1 MVLPKRK
8 GKEENRKEVEEKRK
22 RIVEIYNLYCTNF
35 SQVQKLTDKR
45 ERAIDNFLKEFSVE
59 QFEEIC
65 NKANSSDFLRGKN
78 DRKWKADFDFLMRT
92 DKAISVL
99 EDKYSANKENQANGN
114 IFAEIGREEG
124 IFG

>member
-1 MVLPKRK
+1 MVPPKRK

-22 RIVEIYNLYCTNF
+22 RIVEIYNLYCTNL

-45 ERAIDNFLKEFSVE
+45 KKAIDNFLKEFSVE

-65 NKANSSDFLRGKN
+65 KKANSSEFLVGKN

-92 DKAISVL
+92 DKATNVL
-99 EDKYSANKENQANGN
+99 EGKYSEGCDESSGN
-114 IFAEIGREEG
+114 PFFELLREEG
-124 IFG
+124 KMQ

>member
-65 NKANSSDFLRGKN
+65 KKANSSDFLRGKN

>member
-1 MVLPKRK
+1 MVPPKRK

-22 RIVEIYNLYCTNF
+22 RIVEIYNLYCTNL

-45 ERAIDNFLKEFSVE
+45 KKAIDNFLKEFSVE

-65 NKANSSDFLRGKN
+65 KKANSSEFLVGKN

-92 DKAISVL
+92 DKATNVL
-99 EDKYSANKENQANGN
+99 EGKYSEGCDESSG
-114 IFAEIGREEG
+114 IPFFELLREEG
-124 IFG
+124 KMQ